1 MLTYSTP
8 DGVYRELT
16 VFHFRPMI
24 SFIDN
29 PEGSGKITQKRWL
42 RFSIIKQKRVYGK
55 WVTMEFLDK

>member
-1 MLTYSTP
+1 MFTYSTP

-42 RFSIIKQKRVYGK
+42 RKSIVKQKLIHGT
-55 WVTMEFLDK
+55 WVTLEFMDR